1 VKFRGLIA
9 RNLWFHW
16 RGHLAV
22 LLATATATAVIV
34 GALLLGDCVRGT
46 LRHQALDRLAGAQL
60 AVANP
65 QRFFKADL
73 EYRLTHWLEFQDKT
87 GLGHVRPLPMIQTT
101 GRVSRG
107 DGQAAANQVQVL
119 GVGGIEYGLEYLRR
133 FDAPRVHLEAEGP
146 PLPPAVGVNPALASR
161 LGIRVGDEVVVRVA
175 KPEAMAIDS
184 PMFAT
189 DDNTVTFR
197 IPVKWIVPAGQWGD
211 FSLHANQS
219 PPLNLF
225 LPREFLAG
233 KLDVAGRANLL
244 LIGNSGGGDVDLN
257 AAREA
262 LESAWTLSDAELEFQ
277 PVGEGGNKSLQMTSR
292 RVFLDGDTVRSAS
305 NASPSFGVLTWFV
318 NELRVK
324 DRATPYSF
332 VTAVGSAPP
341 PALRG
346 MDALLA
352 AVEGGPVK
360 TLKNDEIIIN
370 DWLAQDLLAKP
381 GDVLTISY
389 FAVTPQMQLEQREA
403 KFTVRGMAPI
413 AGLAGD
419 RTLTPE
425 FPGLADAED
434 CRHWKSEM
442 VDISK
447 IRDKDQ
453 AYWKQFRG
461 TPKAFVTLEA
471 GRKMWA
477 NPLGSLTAVRFAD
490 TDEAKV
496 KAAVRSHLTAAS
508 QGLVLEDVRTR
519 MLESAEQGTDFGQLY
534 LGFSGFLLAAAL
546 GLVAM
551 VFSLGMKQRAG
562 QVGLLL
568 AVGWRRRRVLAAF
581 LAESAWPAAA
591 GTLAGVVC
599 GELYTRAMLHGL
611 ATTWSAAAGGRTFGF
626 YPTTSSIAIGAGA
639 GFAIAMVT
647 IFLTLRRQFRQPP
660 AALMAGEEPAATFVL
675 RPLWRRLA
683 SMLMGPATAI
693 AAGVILALAPS
704 ARRADAAPP
713 FFASG
718 ALLLLAALATMNW
731 RLRRQVRSKAFCG
744 NPHGAD
750 KQAGSHVGLPVG
762 AVGRS
767 FKEELGRQAPVDE
780 TGPGG
785 SIGSANG
792 KQQRRQGQ
800 DGPDTHG
807 QDARATR
814 RGLVAMSLGSISR
827 RPGRS
832 LATVA
837 IIACATFILAAVGAN
852 RRDDQSQALSRSSG
866 TGGFALVAESSLPVT
881 RDLNSPK
888 TLTAMGLV
896 GDKNVGVV
904 PLRLHEGDRADCL
917 NLNRARQPRL
927 LGVDPG
933 ELDSRNAFQF
943 VEVLPGRRANWACL
957 DGHLK
962 GGDIPAVVD
971 ENTTWS
977 LGKKLG
983 DHVEYVDAHG
993 RVVQLRLVGVIVNS
1007 VLQGNV
1013 MISAENFSACFPSE
1027 GYRFFLIDTNR
1038 GRQGEVAAAFTRQ
1051 MSNFGMS
1058 VVQARDR
1065 MSELDA
1071 VENSYLDIFTLLGGL
1086 GMALGSV
1093 GLAAVVMRNVLERR
1107 GELAVLQAV
1116 GFAKGRIRGMVM
1128 IEHVYLLAMGVVCGL
1143 VPAAVATAPAIARGI
1158 GREPMVSLGVML
1170 AVVFAGGVLW
1180 TALATYAALRGPLL
1194 PALRGE

>member
-1 VKFRGLIA
+1 MKFRGLIA

-16 RGHLAV
+16 RSHLAV

-46 LRHQALDRLAGAQL
+46 LRHQALERLAGAQL
-60 AVANP
+60 AVTSP
-65 QRFFKADL
+65 GRFFKA
-73 EYRLTHWLEFQDKT
+73 T
-87 GLGHVRPLPMIQTT
+87 GSNEENWSVIQTT
-101 GRVSRG
+101 GRASRG
-107 DGQAAANQVQVL
+107 DGQASANQVQVL
-119 GVGGIEYGLEYLRR
+119 GVDAIGYGLEYLRR
-133 FDAPRVHLEAEGP
+133 LDAPPITFSVTLGP
-146 PLPPAVGVNPALASR
+146 PPSPAAGVNPALAKR
-161 LGIRVGDEVVVRVA
+161 LGVNVGDEVVVRVA
-175 KPEAMAIDS
+175 KPDAMPIDS
-184 PMFAT
+184 PMFAAS
-189 DDNTVTFR
+189 DNAVVFR
-197 IPVKWIVPAGQWGD
+197 IPVKWIVPADQWGD
-211 FSLHANQS
+211 FSLQAGQS

-233 KLDVAGRANLL
+233 KLGVAGRANLL
-244 LIGNSGGGDVDLN
+244 LIGKSGGGEIDLN
-257 AAREA
+257 ATRQAVERTWTLADSELDLRVSGAGRDAA
-262 LESAWTLSDAELEFQ
+262 LELT
-277 PVGEGGNKSLQMTSR
+277 TR
-292 RVFLDGDTVRSAS
+292 RIFLDDVAADAALRV
-305 NASPSFGVLTWFV
+305 PRSFGVLTWFV

-324 DRATPYSF
+324 DHATPYSF
-332 VTAVGSAPP
+332 VSAVGTTQP
-341 PALRG
+341 PASQG
-346 MDALLA
+346 MDALPA
-352 AVEGGPVK
+352 ATEGGPLTAIK
-360 TLKNDEIIIN
+360 DDEIIIN
-370 DWLAQDLLAKP
+370 DWLAQDLQAKP

-389 FAVTPQMQLEQREA
+389 FAITPQMQLQERKE
-403 KFTVRGMAPI
+403 KFTIRGVVPMT
-413 AGLAGD
+413 GLAAD
-419 RTLTPE
+419 RALTPE

-461 TPKAFVTLEA
+461 TPKAFVTLAA

-490 TDEAKV
+490 TDQDKV
-496 KAAVRSHLTAAS
+496 KAAIRSHLTAAS
-508 QGLVLEDVRTR
+508 QGLVLEDVRKR

-551 VFSLGMKQRAG
+551 VFSLGMRQRAE

-568 AVGWRRRRVLAAF
+568 AVGWRRRRVMTAL

-591 GTLAGVVC
+591 GTLAGVVF
-599 GELYTRAMLHGL
+599 GELYTRAMLYGL

-626 YPTTSSIAIGAGA
+626 YPTAGSIVIGAGV
-639 GFAIAMVT
+639 GFAVAMAT
-647 IFLTLRRQFRQPP
+647 ICLTLRRQFRISP
-660 AALMAGEEPAATFVL
+660 AALLTGEEPVTTAVSRASWSGRVSAIVAIVAA
-675 RPLWRRLA
+675 
-683 SMLMGPATAI
+683 M
-693 AAGVILALAPS
+693 AAVVILLLAPS
-704 ARRADAAPP
+704 ARRSDAEAP

-718 ALLLLAALATMNW
+718 ALLLLAALAAMNW
-731 RLRRQVRSKAFCG
+731 RLRPQKR
-744 NPHGAD
+744 
-750 KQAGSHVGLPVG
+750 
-762 AVGRS
+762 
-767 FKEELGRQAPVDE
+767 
-780 TGPGG
+780 T
-785 SIGSANG
+785 
-792 KQQRRQGQ
+792 QRRQGQ

-807 QDARATR
+807 LEARATLGQEHGQEARAR
-814 RGLVAMSLGSISR
+814 RRGGLVAMSLGSASR

-837 IIACATFILAAVGAN
+837 IVACATFILAAVGAN
-852 RRDDQSQALSRSSG
+852 RRDDPSQALGRSSG
-866 TGGFALVAESSLPVT
+866 TGGFSLVAESSLPVT

-888 TLTAMGLV
+888 TLIAMGLG
-896 GDKNVGVV
+896 GDNGVQIV

-927 LGVDPG
+927 LGVDPD
-933 ELDSRNAFQF
+933 ELDGRKSFEF
-943 VEVLPGRRANWACL
+943 VEVLPECRASWACL
-957 DGHLK
+957 EGHLK

-977 LGKKLG
+977 LGKRLG
-983 DHVEYVDAHG
+983 ERLEYVDAHG
-993 RVVQLRLVGVIVNS
+993 RQVHMRLAGVIANS

-1013 MISAENFSACFPSE
+1013 VISAENFSACFPSE
-1027 GYRFFLIDTNR
+1027 GYRFFLIDTKR
-1038 GRQGEVAAAFTRQ
+1038 GRQGEVAAALTRQ

-1065 MSELDA
+1065 MAELDA

-1116 GFAKGRIRGMVM
+1116 GFAKGRLRGMVM
-1128 IEHVYLLAMGVVCGL
+1128 MEHVYLLAMGVVCGL
-1143 VPAAVATAPAIARGI
+1143 VPAAVATAPVIARGI
-1158 GREPMVSLGVML
+1158 GHAPMVSLSVML
-1170 AVVFAGGVLW
+1170 AAVFAGGVLW